1 MTIEAIGYVRVS
13 TREQAESGL
22 SIDAQIRRIIQYCE
36 FKELKLKEIIRDE
49 NVSAGIPLSER
60 DGGKKLLN
68 LTLQKPYTVVAIK
81 LDRLFRDAHDCL
93 GVTKEWKRQGN
104 SLQLMDLG
112 VDTSTAM
119 GRAFLTNA
127 ATYAELEKNLISER
141 TKEALTQVKI
151 QGGVLGAS
159 KYGYS
164 RSEELDEFG
173 RKKVVINTEELK
185 VVYECQALRDAGYS
199 YQQIA
204 NKFNNEGRPTKR
216 GGKWFASTVRN
227 YCDLDKCTKRKK
239 YAKRKKK
246 KKES

>member
-60 DGGKKLLN
+60 EGGKKLLA
-68 LTLQKPYTVVAIK
+68 LTQQKPYTVVAIK

-93 GVTKEWKRQGN
+93 GVTKDWKVQGN

-159 KYGYS
+159 KYGYK
-164 RSEELDEFG
+164 RSEEVDEFG
-173 RKKVVINTEELK
+173 RRKVVVNPEELK
-185 VVYECQALRDAGYS
+185 VVYECQALREAGYS

-204 NKFNNEGRPTKR
+204 DKFNYEEKPTKR

-227 YCDLDKCTKRKK
+227 YCNPKK
-239 YAKRKKK
+239 TNQKRKKK
-246 KKES
+246 ES

>member
-1 MTIEAIGYVRVS
+1 MEVEAIGYVRVS

-22 SIDAQIRRIIQYCE
+22 SIEAQIRRIIQYCE

-49 NVSAGIPLSER
+49 NVSAGIPLR
-60 DGGKKLLN
+60 DREGGQKLLA
-68 LTLQKPYTVVAIK
+68 LTQQKPYSVVAIK

-93 GVTKEWKRQGN
+93 GVTKDWKKQGN

-127 ATYAELEKNLISER
+127 ATYAELEKNLVSER

-164 RSEELDEFG
+164 RSEELDPFG

-199 YQQIA
+199 YQHIA

-227 YCDLDKCTKRKK
+227 YCDLEKCTKRKK
-239 YAKRKKK
+239 YSKRNKK
-246 KKES
+246 KKEL